1 MGGARTKRFGPPPIS
16 HKLMIESVV
25 DLNEVVVLILVA
37 VFFIVIGVVEI
48 IVVILGVI
56 ENVERQF
63 DAQLSEKN
71 VVVGEERVAQRKLS
85 CFERGVV
92 GLVSI
97 AGDVEVV
104 FESVEQARQR
114 AAGISSHDS
123 HSTVR
128 RRTLSGEVELRT
140 NNRHH
145 QVGSLDLGGLLRA
158 ENASLPVRI
167 KQLRRTHVWA
177 EG

>member
-1 MGGARTKRFGPPPIS
+1 
-16 HKLMIESVV
+16 MIESVV

-37 VFFIVIGVVEI
+37 VFFVFIGVVE

-63 DAQLSEKN
+63 HAQLSEKN

-104 FESVEQARQR
+104 FESASAR
-114 AAGISSHDS
+114 
-123 HSTVR
+123 
-128 RRTLSGEVELRT
+128 
-140 NNRHH
+140 
-145 QVGSLDLGGLLRA
+145 GGHLQ
-158 ENASLPVRI
+158 S
-167 KQLRRTHVWA
+167 
-177 EG
+177 

>member
-1 MGGARTKRFGPPPIS
+1 
-16 HKLMIESVV
+16 MIESVV

-37 VFFIVIGVVEI
+37 VFVIFLGVVEI
-48 IVVILGVI
+48 VVVLGVV
-56 ENVERQF
+56 ENVEWQF
-63 DAQLSEKN
+63 HAQLSEKN

-128 RRTLSGEVELRT
+128 RRTLSGKVELRT
-140 NNRHH
+140 NNGHH
-145 QVGSLDLGGLLRA
+145 QIGSLDLGGLLRT
-158 ENASLPVRI
+158 ENAGLPVRI
-167 KQLRRTHVWA
+167 KQLRRTHVRA

>member
-1 MGGARTKRFGPPPIS
+1 
-16 HKLMIESVV
+16 MIESVV
-25 DLNEVVVLILVA
+25 DLNEVVVILVA

-92 GLVSI
+92 RLVSI

-104 FESVEQARQR
+104 FESVEQTR
-114 AAGISSHDS
+114 
-123 HSTVR
+123 
-128 RRTLSGEVELRT
+128 
-140 NNRHH
+140 
-145 QVGSLDLGGLLRA
+145 
-158 ENASLPVRI
+158 
-167 KQLRRTHVWA
+167 
-177 EG
+177 